1 MPEEQQP
8 FPDDPPGTNSRQ
20 VVQPLR
26 FCRDCRWAELI
37 PASMYFGDLSGC
49 CHPKASRPAL
59 VNLVTGQIT
68 PQRDMCSTQRA
79 SADPTICGVAGQW
92 WEPK

>member
-8 FPDDPPGTNSRQ
+8 FPDDPPDHPLAERH
-20 VVQPLR
+20 LR
-26 FCRDCRWAELI
+26 FCSNCRWADLI
-37 PASMYFGDLSGC
+37 PASLYFGDLSGC

-59 VNLVTGQIT
+59 INLVTGQIT

-79 SADPTICGVAGQW
+79 SADPTICGIAGQW